1 MILTNGNVLFNVK
14 SLVMNIWN
22 LFKIAYKSLLR
33 NKMRAMLTMLG
44 IVIGIAS
51 VVTMVG
57 VGESS
62 QQSIN
67 NQVSSMGTNLIMV
80 MRARMR
86 DHGVSTGRDNVQTL
100 KLKDVDMLADNARY
114 ISAVSP
120 VFNASGQIING
131 NYNWSGTVMGGN
143 TELLTIRKF
152 ELASGSCFT
161 DEDIKKYAKV
171 AVIGQTIVEE
181 LFDEGVDPVGQTIRV
196 RNMPVKVVGTLKPK
210 GENQM
215 GEDQDDILLMP
226 YTTVQKRML
235 GIDYVHMIM
244 ASAVSEEYTDKA
256 VEEIETMLRG
266 AHKIKEGAADDF
278 EVRTQAEMLEM
289 MSSIS
294 GLMTTLLTAIAAISL
309 IVGGIGIMNIMYVT
323 VTERTKEIGLR
334 MSIGAHNKS
343 ILMQFLCESVIL
355 SIIGGIMGILLGVA
369 ISYALSVFQGW
380 PFIVSTKAVVLSFVV
395 CAATGI
401 FLGWYPAKK
410 AASLDPINA
419 LRYE

>member
-1 MILTNGNVLFNVK
+1 M
-14 SLVMNIWN
+14 
-22 LFKIAYKSLLR
+22 R

-51 VVTMVG
+51 VITMVG

-62 QQSIN
+62 QASIN

-86 DHGVSTGRDNVQTL
+86 ERGVSTGRDNVQSL
-100 KLKDVDMLADNARY
+100 KVSDVELIANNAEH
-114 ISAVSP
+114 ISAASP

-131 NYNWSGTVMGGN
+131 NYNWSGSIMGGN
-143 TELLTIRKF
+143 TELMGIRKF
-152 ELASGSCFT
+152 ELATGSNFT

-181 LFDEGVDPVGQTIRV
+181 LFDEGVDPIGRTIRV

-215 GEDQDDILLMP
+215 GEDQDDVLLMP

-244 ASAVSEEYTDKA
+244 ASASSEDVADKA
-256 VEEIETMLRG
+256 VEEIETLLRG
-266 AHKIKEGAADDF
+266 AHKIKDGGVDDF

-289 MSSIS
+289 MTSIS

-334 MSIGAHNKS
+334 MSIGAHNRS

-355 SIIGGIMGILLGVA
+355 SIIGGIIGILLGIL
-369 ISYALSVFQGW
+369 ISYILSLVQGW
-380 PFIVSTKAVVLSFVV
+380 PFLVSSTAIILSFVV

-401 FLGWYPAKK
+401 FFGWYPAKK

>member
-1 MILTNGNVLFNVK
+1 M
-14 SLVMNIWN
+14 
-22 LFKIAYKSLLR
+22 R

-51 VVTMVG
+51 VITMVG

-62 QQSIN
+62 QASIN

-86 DHGVSTGRDNVQTL
+86 ERGVSTGRDNVQSL
-100 KLKDVDMLADNARY
+100 KVKDVELIAENAEH
-114 ISAVSP
+114 ISAASP

-131 NYNWSGTVMGGN
+131 NYNWSGTIMGGN
-143 TELLTIRKF
+143 TDLMAIRKF
-152 ELASGSCFT
+152 ELATGSNFT

-181 LFDEGVDPVGQTIRV
+181 LFDDGVDPIGKTIRV

-215 GEDQDDILLMP
+215 GEDQDDVLIMP

-244 ASAVSEEYTDKA
+244 ASATSEDVADKA
-256 VEEIETMLRG
+256 VSEIETLLRG
-266 AHKIKEGAADDF
+266 SHKIKDGGSDDF

-334 MSIGAHNKS
+334 MSIGAHNSS

-355 SIIGGIMGILLGVA
+355 SIIGGIIGILLGIL
-369 ISYALSVFQGW
+369 ISYILSLIQGW
-380 PFIVSTKAVVLSFVV
+380 PFLVSTTAIVLSFVV

-401 FLGWYPAKK
+401 FFGWYPAKK